1 MVRLCV
7 LLAMAFWLN
16 GPLQANDL
24 YLGAATADI
33 SPELPVALMGQFHM
47 RIAETAD
54 TPLYAGIV
62 AIESRDGEA
71 GLDTA
76 VFVSCDLVYISARL
90 RQELRD
96 EVAKRIPGFN
106 VNKIIVSATHTH
118 TAPVLEDDLEESSFI
133 YPIPEQGV
141 TKVKDYRAL
150 FVRNVADGIVEA
162 WENRSKGSV
171 TWGMERT
178 AVGYNRRT
186 VYKDGTSVMYGNT
199 NKDEFQNLE
208 GYEDHDMNALFFWN
222 DADELLAMSVDV
234 ACPAQEFEHKTT
246 VNADYWHP
254 VREKLKARFGN
265 EVSVLGWIGAAG
277 DQSPHSMY
285 RKAGLARME
294 KLSQKTRMD
303 DIAERIIRAVENTY
317 EIVKNDRHSN
327 VAFFHETENLE
338 LPMRIITEEEYIE
351 SEKVVKD
358 CQDQIAADPS
368 KKPLLYA
375 KMTWFG
381 DVLKRY
387 KAQQKNPEATYASEI
402 HVLRIGDAAIATNQF
417 ELFTDYGIRIQARS
431 KAIQTFVIQLAG
443 PGTYL
448 PTEKAIAGGGYSA
461 VCQSNVVGAEGGQL
475 LVDRTI
481 EIIDSFWEEKEEV
494 RLKKKL

>member
-1 MVRLCV
+1 
-7 LLAMAFWLN
+7 
-16 GPLQANDL
+16 
-24 YLGAATADI
+24 
-33 SPELPVALMGQFHM
+33 
-47 RIAETAD
+47 
-54 TPLYAGIV
+54 
-62 AIESRDGEA
+62 
-71 GLDTA
+71 
-76 VFVSCDLVYISARL
+76 
-90 RQELRD
+90 
-96 EVAKRIPGFN
+96 
-106 VNKIIVSATHTH
+106 
-118 TAPVLEDDLEESSFI
+118 
-133 YPIPEQGV
+133 
-141 TKVKDYRAL
+141 
-150 FVRNVADGIVEA
+150 
-162 WENRSKGSV
+162 
-171 TWGMERT
+171 
-178 AVGYNRRT
+178 
-186 VYKDGTSVMYGNT
+186 
-199 NKDEFQNLE
+199 
-208 GYEDHDMNALFFWN
+208 
-222 DADELLAMSVDV
+222 
-234 ACPAQEFEHKTT
+234 
-246 VNADYWHP
+246 
-254 VREKLKARFGN
+254 
-265 EVSVLGWIGAAG
+265 
-277 DQSPHSMY
+277 
-285 RKAGLARME
+285 
-294 KLSQKTRMD
+294 
-303 DIAERIIRAVENTY
+303 
-317 EIVKNDRHSN
+317 
-327 VAFFHETENLE
+327 
-338 LPMRIITEEEYIE
+338 MRIITNEEYIE